1 MIWTIFQVGLGGAL
15 GAIGRYTTGLIAA
28 RLLGSGFPFGTF
40 AANVIGS
47 FIMGVAYVFLM
58 TRDEQISPLVPLVM
72 TGFLGGYTT
81 FSAFS
86 LDLWSLIDQ
95 ERLVAAALYF
105 GGSIGVA
112 FVALVGGITLARGMI
127 G

>member
-1 MIWTIFQVGLGGAL
+1 MIWTILQVGLGGAL
-15 GAIGRYTTGLIAA
+15 GAIGRYTTGLAAA
-28 RLLGSGFPFGTF
+28 RVLGSGFPFGTF

-58 TRDEQISPLVPLVM
+58 TRDEQISPLVPLIM

-95 ERLVAAALYF
+95 ERLIAAALYF

-112 FVALVGGITLARGMI
+112 FVALVGGILMARGLI

>member
-1 MIWTIFQVGLGGAL
+1 MIWTILQVGLGGAL
-15 GAIGRYTTGLIAA
+15 GAIGRYTTGLAA
-28 RLLGSGFPFGTF
+28 SRLLGSGFPFGTF

-58 TRDEQISPLVPLVM
+58 TRDEQISPLVPLIM

-95 ERLVAAALYF
+95 ERLIAAVLYF

-112 FVALVGGITLARGMI
+112 FVALVGGILLARGLI

>member
-1 MIWTIFQVGLGGAL
+1 MIWTILQVGLGGAL
-15 GAIGRYTTGLIAA
+15 GAIGRYTTGLAAA
-28 RLLGSGFPFGTF
+28 RVLGNGFPFGTF

-58 TRDEQISPLVPLVM
+58 TRDEQISPLVPLIM

-95 ERLVAAALYF
+95 ERLIAAALYF

-112 FVALVGGITLARGMI
+112 FVALVGGILMARGLI